1 MNNPKRYTLFFLCI
15 ALVGC
20 STLDKAPRREEATTG
35 LSQLELRVHHLINQY
50 RIARNLPPLTT
61 NRIITREARTHS
73 RAMAQRTIT
82 FSHDGFRKRVKRIS
96 RSIRYRSAAENVA
109 YNRGYPD
116 CAQEAVERWLKSW
129 HHRKNIRGPYVLTG
143 IGVAKDPRGGYY
155 FTQIF
160 WR

>member
-1 MNNPKRYTLFFLCI
+1 MNNPKPYALILLCI

-20 STLDKAPRREEATTG
+20 SALDKAPQREEATTE
-35 LSQLELRVHHLINQY
+35 LSQVELRVHHLINQY
-50 RIARNLPPLTT
+50 RIARNLPRLTT
-61 NRIITREARTHS
+61 NRIITQEARIHS
-73 RAMAQRTIT
+73 RAMAKRKVT

-96 RSIRYRSAAENVA
+96 RSLPYRSAAENVA

-129 HHRKNIRGPYVLTG
+129 HHRKNIRGAYELTG
-143 IGVAKDPRGGYY
+143 IGVAKGPHGGYY